1 MTYAPDHPH
10 RPQSNNQPFSHHL
23 PLGPVM
29 ADVAGLALTQEERD
43 RLLHPMV
50 GGVILFKRNY
60 ESPEQVAAL
69 CREIHALRS
78 PHLLIGVDHEGGRVQ
93 RFREG
98 FTPIPAMG
106 AIGEVWDGHPQR
118 ARRLARDAGYVMGA
132 ELRAAG
138 VDFSF
143 APVLDLDYGSS
154 GVIGSRAFHR
164 NAQAVAELGH
174 AVALGLQEAGMS
186 AVGKHFPGHGFVAA
200 DSHLAVP
207 VDERGLADMEFAD
220 ILPFRQLIDLGLAG
234 IMPAH
239 VIYPRVDPLPA
250 GFSRRWLKEILRGQY
265 GFEGVIFSDDLTME
279 GASVAGGITERALA
293 ALNAGCDMVLVCNRP
308 DLADT
313 LLERL
318 QWNLPPVSLIR
329 LARMHG
335 RPHPPSRTTLHES
348 PRFAAALRHLD
359 GIGQTDTNL
368 ALSDTTNTCG
378 KQ

>member
-1 MTYAPDHPH
+1 MSYAPGHP
-10 RPQSNNQPFSHHL
+10 PKPPPISQHL

-29 ADVAGLALTQEERD
+29 ADVAGLALTQEERE
-43 RLLHPMV
+43 RLLHPSI

-69 CREIHALRS
+69 CMEIHALRS

-93 RFREG
+93 RFRAG

-106 AIGEVWDGHPQR
+106 AIGEIWDSHPQR

-132 ELRAAG
+132 ELRAVG

-143 APVLDLDYGSS
+143 APVLDLDHGRS
-154 GVIGSRAFHR
+154 GVIGNRSFHR
-164 NAQAVAELGH
+164 NAQAVSELAH
-174 AVALGLQEAGMS
+174 ALVLGLHEAGMS

-220 ILPFRQLIDLGLAG
+220 ILPFRQLIDQGLAG

-239 VIYPRVDPLPA
+239 VIYPRVDKLPA
-250 GFSRRWLKEILRGQY
+250 GFSHRWLTEILRGQY

-293 ALNAGCDMVLVCNRP
+293 ALQAGCDMVLVCNRP
-308 DLADT
+308 DLTDT
-313 LLERL
+313 LLTRL
-318 QWNLPPVSLIR
+318 HWPLPPVSLIR

-335 RPHPPSRTTLHES
+335 RPHPPSRTVLHES
-348 PRFAAALRHLD
+348 PRFATALRHLS
-359 GIGQTDTNL
+359 GVGQTDAHL
-368 ALSDTTNTCG
+368 ALSDPTNTCA

>member
-1 MTYAPDHPH
+1 MSHAPE
-10 RPQSNNQPFSHHL
+10 QPPKAPGHHL

-29 ADVAGLALTQEERD
+29 ADVAGLELGAEERE
-43 RLLHPMV
+43 RLLHPSV
-50 GGVILFKRNY
+50 GGVILFRRNY
-60 ESPEQVAAL
+60 RDPAQVAAL

-78 PHLLIGVDHEGGRVQ
+78 PHLLIGVDQEGGRVQ

-98 FTPIPAMG
+98 FTPIPPMR
-106 AIGEVWDGHPQR
+106 AIGEVWDSHPQR
-118 ARRLARDAGYVMGA
+118 ARRLARDAGYVIGA
-132 ELRAAG
+132 ELRAVG

-154 GVIGSRAFHR
+154 GVIGDRAFHR
-164 NAQAVAELGH
+164 NAQAVSELAH
-174 AVALGLQEAGMS
+174 ALVLGLHEAGMS

-207 VDERGLADMEFAD
+207 VDERRLADLEFAD

-239 VIYPRVDPLPA
+239 VVYPRVDAQPA
-250 GFSRRWLKEILRGQY
+250 GFSRRWLHEILRGQY

-279 GASVAGGITERALA
+279 GASVAGGISERAFA
-293 ALNAGCDMVLVCNRP
+293 ALSAGCDMVLVCNRP

-313 LLERL
+313 VLEQL
-318 QWNLPPVSLIR
+318 HWPLPPVSLIR

-348 PRFAAALRHLD
+348 PRFAAALRHLG
-359 GIGQTDTNL
+359 GIGQESADL
-368 ALSDTTNTCG
+368 ALFDPTNTCG
-378 KQ
+378 NL

>member
-1 MTYAPDHPH
+1 MTYAPDHPT
-10 RPQSNNQPFSHHL
+10 RPFTQHQ

-29 ADVAGLALTQEERD
+29 ADVAGLSLTQEERE
-43 RLLHPMV
+43 RLLHPML

-106 AIGEVWDGHPQR
+106 AIGEVWDAHPQR

-132 ELRAAG
+132 ELRAVG

-143 APVLDLDYGSS
+143 APVLDLDYGAS
-154 GVIGSRAFHR
+154 GVIGNRAFHR

-174 AVALGLQEAGMS
+174 ALLLGLQEAGMS
-186 AVGKHFPGHGFVAA
+186 AVGKHFPGHGFVLA

-250 GFSRRWLKEILRGQY
+250 GFSHRWLTEILRGQY
-265 GFEGVIFSDDLTME
+265 GFEGAIFSDDLTME

-293 ALNAGCDMVLVCNRP
+293 ALNAGCDMALVCNRP
-308 DLADT
+308 DLADA
-313 LLERL
+313 LLASL
-318 QWNLPPVSLIR
+318 HWPLPPVSLIR

-335 RPHPPSRTTLHES
+335 RPHPPGRTALHES

-359 GIGQTDTNL
+359 GVGQTDASL
-368 ALSDTTNTCG
+368 ALCDPTNTCG

>member
-1 MTYAPDHPH
+1 MTYAPDPTP
-10 RPQSNNQPFSHHL
+10 RPPSDGRHFSHHL

-29 ADVAGLALTQEERD
+29 ADVAGLELTPEERE

-50 GGVILFKRNY
+50 GGVILFTRNY
-60 ESPEQVAAL
+60 ESPQQLTAL
-69 CREIHALRS
+69 CRQIHALRS

-93 RFREG
+93 RFRAG

-118 ARRLARDAGYVMGA
+118 ARRLARDAGYVLGA
-132 ELRAAG
+132 ELRAVG
-138 VDFSF
+138 VDFTF
-143 APVLDLDYGSS
+143 APVLDLDYGVS

-174 AVALGLQEAGMS
+174 ALMLGLQEAGMS

-207 VDERGLADMEFAD
+207 VDERSLADLEFAD

-239 VIYPRVDPLPA
+239 VIYPRVDEQPA
-250 GFSRRWLKEILRGQY
+250 GFSYRWLTEILRRQY
-265 GFEGVIFSDDLTME
+265 GFEGAIFSDDLTME

-308 DLADT
+308 DLTDT
-313 LLERL
+313 LLARL
-318 QWNLPPVSLIR
+318 HRPLPPVSLIR

-335 RPHPPSRTTLHES
+335 RPHPPTRTVLHES
-348 PRFAAALRHLD
+348 PRFAAALRHLG
-359 GIGQTDTNL
+359 GIGQGDADL
-368 ALSDTTNTCG
+368 ALTDPTNTCG

>member
-1 MTYAPDHPH
+1 MSIATHAPSPH
-10 RPQSNNQPFSHHL
+10 ALSPHL

-29 ADVAGLALTQEERD
+29 ADVAGLELTQEERE
-43 RLLHPMV
+43 RLMHPAV

-60 ESPEQVAAL
+60 ESPAQVAEL
-69 CREIHALRS
+69 CRQIHALRS

-106 AIGEVWDGHPQR
+106 AIGEQWDTHPQR
-118 ARRLARDAGYVMGA
+118 ARRLARDAGYIIGA
-132 ELRAAG
+132 ELRAVG

-143 APVLDLDYGSS
+143 APVLDLDYGAS
-154 GVIGSRAFHR
+154 GVIGNRSFHR

-174 AVALGLQEAGMS
+174 ALVLGLHEAGMN
-186 AVGKHFPGHGFVAA
+186 AVGKHFPGHGYVAA

-207 VDERGLADMEFAD
+207 VDERSLSDMEFAD

-234 IMPAH
+234 VMPAH
-239 VIYPRVDPLPA
+239 VIYPKVDSHPA
-250 GFSRRWLKEILRGQY
+250 GFSRRWLTEILRGEY

-279 GASVAGGITERALA
+279 GASVAGGITERAIS

-308 DLADT
+308 DLADN
-313 LLERL
+313 LLARL
-318 QWNLPPVSLIR
+318 KWPLPPVSLIR

-335 RPHPPSRTTLHES
+335 RPHPPSRTALHES
-348 PRFAAALRHLD
+348 PRFVSALRHLS
-359 GIGQTDTNL
+359 GVGQTDTNL
-368 ALSDTTNTCG
+368 ALSDPTNTCG
-378 KQ
+378 KM